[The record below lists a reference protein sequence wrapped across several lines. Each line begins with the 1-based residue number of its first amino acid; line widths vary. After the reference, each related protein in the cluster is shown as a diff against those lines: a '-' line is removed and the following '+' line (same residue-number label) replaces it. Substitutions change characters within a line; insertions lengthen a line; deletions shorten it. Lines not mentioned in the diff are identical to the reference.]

1 MHLNGNLLEKSDV
14 ESKEGFV
21 HVVGKILI
29 PPSSFDEIVGQENTL
44 LLKGLRNMKNLL
56 NNQLGYT
63 FFIPTPAA
71 YNNLQLPLRLQL
83 NSDESELTKFTQR
96 HVVNGLIFVKD
107 DNTEHT
113 FKDMSGGDIS
123 IVKQNGVMVVN
134 GNIEVVGNVMTS
146 KGIIYYIRDI
156 IDQPTNVN

>member
-1 MHLNGNLLEKSDV
+1 
-14 ESKEGFV
+14 
-21 HVVGKILI
+21 
-29 PPSSFDEIVGQENTL
+29 
-44 LLKGLRNMKNLL
+44 MKNLL

-134 GNIEVVGNVMTS
+134 GNIEVVGNVMTNR
-146 KGIIYYIRDI
+146 GIIYYISDI